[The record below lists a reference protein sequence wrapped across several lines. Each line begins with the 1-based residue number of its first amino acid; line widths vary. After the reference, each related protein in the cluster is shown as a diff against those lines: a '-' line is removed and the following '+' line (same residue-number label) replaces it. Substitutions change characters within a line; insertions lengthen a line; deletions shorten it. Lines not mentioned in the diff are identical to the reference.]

1 MKYIKKFN
9 ESEIHDHR
17 NSGMLNTPYVF
28 TYSNAKS
35 IDQRRVIGYKLVRE
49 RGFNFYSLATGMF
62 RYKTGPV
69 DTKNAAYHV
78 LYKDTEQYQ
87 EYMIG
92 KVAVFKSIEDL
103 DNFYEGW
110 RENPDN
116 LVVIKF
122 ELSGDIIEV
131 TGKMGGNE
139 TKMWAGSYIERMT
152 KIR

>member
-17 NSGMLNTPYVF
+17 HSGMLNTEYVF
-28 TYSNAKS
+28 TYSNPKTIS
-35 IDQRRVIGYKLVRE
+35 QRSVTGYKLVRE

-78 LYKDTEQYQ
+78 LYKDTDQYQ

-92 KVAVFKSIEDL
+92 KVAIFKSIEDI
-103 DNFYEGW
+103 DRFYEGW
-110 RENPDN
+110 SENPGN
-116 LVVIKF
+116 LVVMKF
-122 ELSGDIIEV
+122 ELTGDIIEV
-131 TGKMGGNE
+131 TGEMGNNE
-139 TKMWAGSYIERMT
+139 TKMWAGSYIERLS
-152 KIR
+152 KVR